1 MKTPKKILIV
11 EDDET
16 SRTALTAM
24 LEALGH
30 QVVAFGDPR
39 KVVEGL
45 NGQHIDLG
53 LLDIMMP
60 HMNGYQVLEK
70 LREVPAYQSIP
81 IFMVTARDTEDDVL
95 TGYKHGADYYLTK
108 PFTSKQ
114 LRYGLDLYLSDADDD
129 SKQP

>member
-1 MKTPKKILIV
+1 
-11 EDDET
+11 
-16 SRTALTAM
+16 
-24 LEALGH
+24 
-30 QVVAFGDPR
+30 
-39 KVVEGL
+39 VVEGL